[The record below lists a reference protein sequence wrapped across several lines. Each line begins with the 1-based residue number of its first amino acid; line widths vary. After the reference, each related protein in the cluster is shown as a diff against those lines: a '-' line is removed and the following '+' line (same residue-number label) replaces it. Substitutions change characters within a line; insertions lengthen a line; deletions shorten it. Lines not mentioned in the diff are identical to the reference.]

1 MTAKKLKSTDDFDPQ
16 KFRPH
21 GRVTFTKDDNLLICE
36 AHGPF
41 DKELIAAIADI
52 ELSLVYE
59 MQKCGQWA
67 DIIVI
72 KENATTSSEC
82 LAAFT
87 DYLSQLGRANLHS
100 LVTAMV
106 IDDNVIGADVMTPQF
121 IDAYADAGLNLT
133 VFKELNHAKV
143 FVKLHL

>member
-1 MTAKKLKSTDDFDPQ
+1 MTPKKIKSTDDLNPQ

-21 GRVTFTKDDNLLICE
+21 GRVTFIKDDNVLICE

-41 DKELIAAIADI
+41 DRELITAIAEL
-52 ELSLVYE
+52 ELSMVYE

-72 KENATTSSEC
+72 KENATTSAEC

-87 DYLSQLGRANLHS
+87 DYLSQLGRANMHS

-121 IDAYADAGLNLT
+121 INTYAEAGLNLN